1 MSSIRAISITLAL
14 LLASPAVSQTAVV
27 LKASDGVAISG
38 DSYAPAG
45 APVAVVLLFHQAGS
59 NRGEYAPI
67 APVLAKQGYL
77 ALAIDQRS
85 GGRMWGRDNETAR
98 TVGGDPGYVAA
109 LPDLEAALA
118 HARKTWPGLPVAVW
132 GSSYSASLVFLLAA
146 RHPGEISAVLAFSP
160 GEYFGG
166 RRVAEAA
173 AQVRAPVFVTSA
185 SSPAEIAAAETI
197 LAASPASLK
206 QQYKPKMGQHGSS
219 TLREDSDPAGAKDN
233 WAAVKGFLA
242 RVLPAP

>member
-1 MSSIRAISITLAL
+1 MPSLRAISTALAL
-14 LLASPAVSQTAVV
+14 LLASPAVAQTAFTV
-27 LKASDGVAISG
+27 KASDGVVVHGA
-38 DSYAPAG
+38 SYAPSG
-45 APVAVVLLFHQAGS
+45 SPVAVVLLFHQAGS
-59 NRGEYAPI
+59 NRGEYAPT
-67 APVLAKQGYL
+67 APVLAQQGYL

-85 GGRMWGRDNETAR
+85 GGRMWGRDNETALEA
-98 TVGGDPGYVAA
+98 GGDPGYVAA

-146 RHPGEISAVLAFSP
+146 RHPGEISALLAFSP

-185 SSPAEIAAAETI
+185 SSPAEIAAAKSI
-197 LAASPASLK
+197 IAASPAPFK
-206 QQYKPKMGQHGSS
+206 QQYKPKIGEHGSS

-233 WAAVKGFLA
+233 WTAVKGFLA
-242 RVLPAP
+242 RALPAS